1 MGQDLSF
8 RGRRRVAVIVAVGVA
23 VAVPVAGQNPA
34 AGPQASI
41 SSTAPRTADGHPD
54 LRGVWFFGTL
64 TPLQRP
70 DDLAGRTHL
79 TDEEI
84 AAIEE
89 RAGNRPQFFGLF
101 GDTSR
106 YAFDKRT
113 SLIVDP
119 ADGKVPARTPAGEKR
134 QAERDAARRA
144 AANPEDLPVYERCI
158 LGFNAGP
165 PIIPGGYNQNIQ
177 LFQTRDHVAI
187 HTEMVHDTRIVPLD
201 GRPHLPSHVRQWN
214 GSSRG

>member
-8 RGRRRVAVIVAVGVA
+8 RGRSLVAVIAAVGVA

-165 PIIPGGYNQNIQ
+165 P
-177 LFQTRDHVAI
+177 LSLI
-187 HTEMVHDTRIVPLD
+187 HI
-201 GRPHLPSHVRQWN
+201 
-214 GSSRG
+214 